1 MTRDQISWG
10 AVMIAIFHT
19 TSVIPHQFTAYLE
32 AYGRD
37 GWPVARET
45 LEDCGG
51 AYVPEIG
58 PLQQLV
64 QIWFFRD
71 QDEWAERRA
80 RLSGNPRWQAFRASA
95 TALILEESERALR
108 PAPFMPI
115 KNLTEANDFVEM
127 RIYQSHPGVLD
138 RFLEI
143 YEAEGL
149 PIQIAH
155 LGNCI
160 GYFRSLDGRVDEVV
174 SLWGYSDLNDRI
186 TRRAALFADPG
197 FKDFL
202 AKGVPHFRRQEN
214 MILRP
219 AAFWR
224 ER

>member
-1 MTRDQISWG
+1 
-10 AVMIAIFHT
+10 MIAIFHT
-19 TSVIPHQFTAYLE
+19 TSVIPHQFNVYLD

-45 LEDCGG
+45 LQECAG
-51 AYVPEIG
+51 AYI
-58 PLQQLV
+58 
-64 QIWFFRD
+64 
-71 QDEWAERRA
+71 EWTERRA
-80 RLSGNPRWQAFRASA
+80 RLLSNPRWQAFRASA

-115 KNLTEANDFVEM
+115 KNLTDANEFVEM
-127 RIYQSHPGVLD
+127 RVYQSHPGVLD

-155 LGNCI
+155 LGNCL

-202 AKGVPHFRRQEN
+202 VKGVPHFRRQEN